1 MESMRDINRIMERE
15 IAKGSCPLK
24 LEHIEFGDYSYQEI
38 ASSGK
43 MNEVLS
49 YLLRIGAF
57 SQYAGK
63 TIINNVYMD
72 MKGKKPV
79 FKRTKSAIERNNI
92 FNSIKRYTR
101 KLKPEYNVILTFRK
115 KIWRSADIH
124 IREQKH
130 TLFLCRINTSW
141 HYLRI
146 V

>member
-1 MESMRDINRIMERE
+1 MESMRDINRIMDRE

-38 ASSGK
+38 ASSDK

-72 MKGKKPV
+72 MKGKNPV
-79 FKRTKSAIERNNI
+79 FKRTKCIFRKNCASVPEERSAIPLQTEQ
-92 FNSIKRYTR
+92 S
-101 KLKPEYNVILTFRK
+101 
-115 KIWRSADIH
+115 SAG
-124 IREQKH
+124 
-130 TLFLCRINTSW
+130 
-141 HYLRI
+141 
-146 V
+146 